1 MIASPLCLAIDTPDR
16 SSIEQLVDATKDVIG
31 IYKVG
36 LTSIY
41 GVGVDAIEAI
51 DWAGRPLFLDA
62 KLHDIPVQIE
72 GAVDAMRG
80 LGISYVTVHASGG
93 EEMLRSA
100 VKAASDEMQIL
111 AVTILTSLQTDDL
124 AAMGSDRK
132 PGDLVMR
139 LGQLALEA
147 GVSGLVC
154 SPLEVGAL
162 RARFGSRTEGGP
174 LLVTPGI
181 RPAGSD
187 PGDQRRTLGPR
198 EAIEAGADVLV
209 VGRPITHAP
218 DPGAAARAIFEEVS
232 A

>member
-1 MIASPLCLAIDTPDR
+1 MIDSPLCLAIDTPDR
-16 SSIEQLVDATKDVIG
+16 SSIEKLVDATKDVIG

-36 LTSIY
+36 LTTIY
-41 GVGVDAIEAI
+41 GVGVDAIQDI

-62 KLHDIPVQIE
+62 KLHDIPAQIE

-80 LGISYVTVHASGG
+80 LGVSYVTVHASGG
-93 EEMLRSA
+93 EEMLRAA
-100 VKAASDEMQIL
+100 VKAAGDGMQIL

-124 AAMGSDRK
+124 AAMGSNRT

-139 LGQLALEA
+139 LGQLAIEA
-147 GVSGLVC
+147 GVFGLVC

-162 RARFGSRTEGGP
+162 RARFGPRAEGGP

-218 DPGAAARAIFEEVS
+218 DTGAAARAIFEEVS
-232 A
+232 V